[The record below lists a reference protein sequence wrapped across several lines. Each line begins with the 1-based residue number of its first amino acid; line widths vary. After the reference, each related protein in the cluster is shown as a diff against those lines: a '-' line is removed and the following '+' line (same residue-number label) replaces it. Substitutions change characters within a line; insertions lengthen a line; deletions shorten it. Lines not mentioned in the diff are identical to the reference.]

1 MLTINY
7 SYWLLI
13 FVFKRR
19 FTCLLIIAFI
29 VSLLSIIPL
38 RLSIARYQYPEPQA
52 ILTLGG
58 LHPRE
63 QLAAQLASQYPHLI
77 IWVSSGSDDQITR
90 KIFQD
95 AGISSNRYHLDRRA
109 TDTVTNFT
117 TLVEDFK
124 KQDIKHLFLIT
135 SDFHLPRA
143 KAIATLV
150 LGSQGIT
157 FTPVSVPSQQ
167 PPEPQIKIIRDVA
180 RALIW
185 ILTKRTGSRFNQNV
199 GLSPTL

>member
-19 FTCLLIIAFI
+19 FTCLLIITFI

-38 RLSIARYQYPEPQA
+38 RLSIAHWQQPIPQA

-58 LHPRE
+58 GHERE
-63 QLAAQLASQYPHLI
+63 VFTAQFAQSYSLP
-77 IWVSSGSDDQITR
+77 IWVSSGTEELRARQIFQEAAISPR
-90 KIFQD
+90 KI
-95 AGISSNRYHLDRRA
+95 HLDRRA

-135 SDFHLPRA
+135 SDFHMARA
-143 KAIATLV
+143 KAIATLI

-180 RALIW
+180 RALMW